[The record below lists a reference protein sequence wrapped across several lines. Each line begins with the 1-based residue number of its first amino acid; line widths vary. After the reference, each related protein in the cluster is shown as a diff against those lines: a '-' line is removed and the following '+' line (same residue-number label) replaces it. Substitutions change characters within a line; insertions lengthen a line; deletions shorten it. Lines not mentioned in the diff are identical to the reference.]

1 MLLIR
6 KGKTM
11 NSWRIRFDV
20 IFIGDLIR
28 IHTQNLLK
36 CLKLVQTF
44 GVRTL
49 IFLHCN
55 SIRLFPAFFH
65 IKVYFLMVFNKY
77 SG

>member
-1 MLLIR
+1 
-6 KGKTM
+6 M

-49 IFLHCN
+49 IFFALQQYTPVPRIFPYK
-55 SIRLFPAFFH
+55 SLFFDGFQK
-65 IKVYFLMVFNKY
+65 IFWINLNKH
-77 SG
+77 

>member
-1 MLLIR
+1 MLIHNRKTINSGLIQ
-6 KGKTM
+6 
-11 NSWRIRFDV
+11 FYV

-28 IHTQNLLK
+28 MHAQNLLK

-65 IKVYFLMVFNKY
+65 IKVYFLMVFKKY